1 VRADARGA
9 DPRIGTV
16 ATITPGAPVGTC
28 DKPVS
33 CIQCQVPARELWDQS
48 GALRFKFSTDEE
60 FDRFLQTRCQFGL
73 PRNESGFAVP
83 ATNNSHP
90 VK

>member
-1 VRADARGA
+1 M
-9 DPRIGTV
+9 

-48 GALRFKFSTDEE
+48 GALRFKFPTDEE
-60 FDRFLQTRCQFGL
+60 FDRFLQSRCQFGL
-73 PRNESGFAVP
+73 PRNETGFAVP
-83 ATNNSHP
+83 ATNDSHP
-90 VK
+90 AK